1 MKRQRHWTYSEERI
15 RKQVLIRDNYECQI
29 RGDGCLLTANTVDHI
44 HPKAWGGRA
53 TPDNL
58 RAACKP
64 CNQAKGARSAGP
76 VSPVGGGGYGGGGGS
91 ILRTTSY
98 RTAPLRKI
106 SLQTSQWTT
115 KPVDYSRKRPDAD
128 Q

>member
-64 CNQAKGARSAGP
+64 CNQVKGARAATPSGNP
-76 VSPVGGGGYGGGGGS
+76 FFRSTG
-91 ILRTTSY
+91 Y

-106 SLQTSQWTT
+106 SLQTSQWATE
-115 KPVDYSRKRPDAD
+115 PVRMTVGSDDS
-128 Q
+128 